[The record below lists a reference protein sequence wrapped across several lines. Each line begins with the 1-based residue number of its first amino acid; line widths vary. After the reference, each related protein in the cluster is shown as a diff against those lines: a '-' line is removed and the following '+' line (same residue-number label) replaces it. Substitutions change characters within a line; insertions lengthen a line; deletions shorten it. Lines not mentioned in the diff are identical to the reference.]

1 MPNAETGAR
10 RVRESG
16 HNYTCT
22 GYGDKWIGGR
32 RHPLNRHNRLHVA
45 GGEGV
50 HIGED
55 EVAVVVA
62 AGSPAVG
69 VLWDTCQRTTVGRKT
84 SVCS

>member
-1 MPNAETGAR
+1 MLKRVPGA
-10 RVRESG
+10 SG
-16 HNYTCT
+16 KVVTIIHAT

-32 RHPLNRHNRLHVA
+32 RHPLHRHNRLRVA

-50 HIGED
+50 RVGGD
-55 EVAVVVA
+55 EVAVAVA